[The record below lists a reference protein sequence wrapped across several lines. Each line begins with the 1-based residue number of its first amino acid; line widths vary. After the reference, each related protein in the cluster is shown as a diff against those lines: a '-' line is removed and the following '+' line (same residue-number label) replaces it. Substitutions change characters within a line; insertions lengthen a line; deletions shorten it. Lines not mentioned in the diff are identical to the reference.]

1 MNKYDYNID
10 EEIAIMEKYGITPN
24 ELFVI
29 KAILLLQEGYPEDYL
44 LRYLKLPEKE
54 DFRTTLVNLQNKGI
68 ILKSYEIPKKGETFD
83 PEEIQINKAFFKTVY
98 RSGFDL
104 GKELF
109 DIYPMFTNIEGKVVG
124 LRGISKKFDSLED
137 FYRFYGKAIKWD
149 PKIHQRIIDLL
160 NWEKNNNIGYI
171 NFSIASFVIEHKWE
185 ELEALKDGKIV
196 NTNFETLE
204 TL

>member
-1 MNKYDYNID
+1 
-10 EEIAIMEKYGITPN
+10 
-24 ELFVI
+24 
-29 KAILLLQEGYPEDYL
+29 
-44 LRYLKLPEKE
+44 
-54 DFRTTLVNLQNKGI
+54 
-68 ILKSYEIPKKGETFD
+68 
-83 PEEIQINKAFFKTVY
+83 
-98 RSGFDL
+98 
-104 GKELF
+104 
-109 DIYPMFTNIEGKVVG
+109 MFTNIEGKVVG

-160 NWEKNNNIGYI
+160 NWEQNNNIGYI

>member
-109 DIYPMFTNIEGKVVG
+109 DIYPMFTNIEGKIVG

-160 NWEKNNNIGYI
+160 NWEQNNNIGYI

-185 ELEALKDGKIV
+185 ELEALKDGKII

>member
-160 NWEKNNNIGYI
+160 NWEENNNIGYI

>member
-160 NWEKNNNIGYI
+160 NWEQNNNIGYI

>member
-124 LRGISKKFDSLED
+124 LRGISRKFDSLED

-160 NWEKNNNIGYI
+160 NWEQNNNIGYI

>member
-1 MNKYDYNID
+1 M
-10 EEIAIMEKYGITPN
+10 
-24 ELFVI
+24 
-29 KAILLLQEGYPEDYL
+29 QEGYPEDYL

-109 DIYPMFTNIEGKVVG
+109 DTYPMFTNIEGKVVG

-160 NWEKNNNIGYI
+160 NWEQNNNIGYI

>member
-83 PEEIQINKAFFKTVY
+83 PEEIQINKAFFKTIY

-160 NWEKNNNIGYI
+160 NWEQNNNIGYI

>member
-68 ILKSYEIPKKGETFD
+68 ILRSYEIPKKGETFD

-160 NWEKNNNIGYI
+160 NWEQNNNIGYI